1 MAASSYEVSLSAVDS
16 RIQEHFSKH
25 TEFYVDKTLECYE
38 QASLQRLS
46 ALARFAGYDSMSSF
60 RLLDVGCGGGFFL
73 DLFLQLF
80 ANATACGVDFCPAML
95 QANTSS
101 NRKLLK
107 QGDALDVPEDCGD
120 FEVINIDTVLHHL
133 VRGRSYEDTL
143 AQITKCL
150 RHLQSRL
157 MPGGVLCVREIY
169 HEYLG
174 SESLGVRIIF
184 FLSTLSVPKFV
195 ERFLRFA
202 GIHTAN
208 AGVCFLTRKQWQEM
222 FQNAGLSILSVEE
235 KSWPGQPYRKFGFK
249 ASGDVYYILSPKRPY
264 V

>member
-1 MAASSYEVSLSAVDS
+1 MATSSYEVSLPLTES

-25 TEFYVDKTLECYE
+25 AELYVDKTLACYE
-38 QASLQRLS
+38 QASLQRLA
-46 ALARFAGYDSMSSF
+46 ALATVTGFDSMSSF

-80 ANATACGVDFCPAML
+80 AGATACGVDFCPEML

-101 NRKLLK
+101 NRKMVK
-107 QGDALDVPEDCGD
+107 QGNALDVPEDCGD

-133 VRGRSYEDTL
+133 VRGRSYEQTL
-143 AQITKCL
+143 GQIEKCL
-150 RHLQSRL
+150 THLQSRL
-157 MPGGVLCVREIY
+157 MPGGVLCIREIY

-174 SESLGVRIIF
+174 CESLGTRIIF
-184 FLSTLSVPKFV
+184 FLSTLSVPRFV
-195 ERFLRFA
+195 ERILRFA

-222 FQNAGLSILSVEE
+222 FQSAGLSILSIEE
-235 KSWPGQPYRKFGFK
+235 KAWPGQPYRRFGFK